1 MSLKCVHI
9 DAGLRIQ
16 NNGNYSP
23 CCVART
29 VVYKDHNGD
38 PMNVKTH
45 TIDEAFASP
54 TLKEIRKAFE
64 NNIKH
69 PGCSDCWQ

>member
-29 VVYKDHNGD
+29 VVYKD
-38 PMNVKTH
+38 VVSQ
-45 TIDEAFASP
+45 F
-54 TLKEIRKAFE
+54 L
-64 NNIKH
+64 
-69 PGCSDCWQ
+69 